1 MLQLFNKNEK
11 LKERRK
17 IKMETYYMFRISKV
31 NEENER
37 SVLIKVPTKEKE
49 KIEKLL
55 KSLKTKR
62 SDKFNIS
69 LCQNKANIR
78 LNLSDYFK
86 DELTIKDIIKGI
98 RALERDIEIILYI
111 DEEKLIDVIENN
123 AVITKEV
130 LLSLNYNVDL
140 LYNILKDKSDKIDNI
155 INLARF
161 QLDYEEQKLIKEKLN
176 TKEIQKEEIL
186 RQEIE
191 SLGCD
196 NIRNE

>member
-1 MLQLFNKNEK
+1 MLSF
-11 LKERRK
+11 
-17 IKMETYYMFRISKV
+17 
-31 NEENER
+31 
-37 SVLIKVPTKEKE
+37 
-49 KIEKLL
+49 
-55 KSLKTKR
+55 
-62 SDKFNIS
+62 
-69 LCQNKANIR
+69 
-78 LNLSDYFK
+78 
-86 DELTIKDIIKGI
+86 
-98 RALERDIEIILYI
+98 
-111 DEEKLIDVIENN
+111 
-123 AVITKEV
+123 
-130 LLSLNYNVDL
+130 NYNTDL

>member
-1 MLQLFNKNEK
+1 
-11 LKERRK
+11 
-17 IKMETYYMFRISKV
+17 METYYMFRISKV

-49 KIEKLL
+49 KIAKLL

>member
-49 KIEKLL
+49 KIAKLL

-86 DELTIKDIIKGI
+86 DELTVKDIIKGI
-98 RALERDIEIILYI
+98 KSLEKDIEKIWSI
-111 DEEKLIDVIENN
+111 DDKKLIEVIENN
-123 AVITKEV
+123 ELITKDL
-130 LLSLNYNVDL
+130 LLSFNYNTDL